1 MTLREFLKGK
11 GKLDKGAC
19 TEWLPFCTFEVKTG
33 SLWAGDPYVPNAEDG
48 CVAQVPPG
56 TEGFF
61 RRLDALPAYDGF
73 VRGAKSRL
81 Q

>member
-1 MTLREFLKGK
+1 MLR
-11 GKLDKGAC
+11 AA
-19 TEWLPFCTFEVKTG
+19 
-33 SLWAGDPYVPNAEDG
+33 SHAAGRFA
-48 CVAQVPPG
+48 VARIPPG

-61 RRLDALPAYDGF
+61 RRLDVLPAYDGF